1 MKKQRNMAR
10 SDEQNES
17 PETNP
22 KETEIYEFS
31 NKEFRLIFL
40 KLNDLQ
46 ENTDGQLCK
55 IRRKM
60 HEQNENINKDIVTF
74 LNCLK
79 NTGIT
84 ELKNN

>member
-1 MKKQRNMAR
+1 MKKQRNMAQ

-46 ENTDGQLCK
+46 ENTDG
-55 IRRKM
+55 
-60 HEQNENINKDIVTF
+60 
-74 LNCLK
+74 
-79 NTGIT
+79 
-84 ELKNN
+84 